1 MALLVASLDYFP
13 VLTRYLS
20 PPSMF
25 NEGELYAQLEIFIT
39 YIVMLKYC
47 YFFSL
52 NEQCQNNPL
61 FTRIVLLPS
70 GLSHGTVSAVSG
82 LLSCANQVFETPFY
96 V

>member
-1 MALLVASLDYFP
+1 
-13 VLTRYLS
+13 
-20 PPSMF
+20 MF
-25 NEGELYAQLEIFIT
+25 NERELYAQVEIFIT

-47 YFFSL
+47 YFSL

-61 FTRIVLLPS
+61 FNCIVLLPS